1 VRKGY
6 LHPDET
12 GYVVC
17 PDNVFKAATTAVG
30 LAYDDGMTPDEFVV
44 SDPYQCFTATD
55 PAILDYKQKAWTD
68 QIGVNPGS

>member
-1 VRKGY
+1 MGTRRP
-6 LHPDET
+6 HQTRSDPS
-12 GYVVC
+12 
-17 PDNVFKAATTAVG
+17 
-30 LAYDDGMTPDEFVV
+30 PDEFVV